1 MQMAHYKLTIIII
14 INIIIIIIIIIINII
29 IIKEIVNYNVKW
41 ARVVFPDE
49 KKFNLNGR
57 PHGYKFYWHDISKDK
72 RFLFFLAGNTIEIF

>member
-1 MQMAHYKLTIIII
+1 MQMAHYKLTI
-14 INIIIIIIIIIINII
+14 IIIIIIIIIINII

-41 ARVVFPDE
+41 ARVIFPDE

-72 RFLFFLAGNTIEIF
+72 RFLFFFLAGNTIEIF